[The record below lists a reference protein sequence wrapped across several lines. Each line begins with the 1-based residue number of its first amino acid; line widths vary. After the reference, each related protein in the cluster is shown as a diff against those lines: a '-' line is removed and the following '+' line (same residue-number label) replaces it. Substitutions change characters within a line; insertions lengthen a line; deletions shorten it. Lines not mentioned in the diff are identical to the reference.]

1 MKLER
6 SSKVYL
12 AITKSKAK
20 MYEFGVDEEY
30 HIKLTI
36 EPQKLLL
43 LTIGILGDLSAMEAS
58 DSAQDENNEEY
69 LALKSQLI
77 DVSQYF
83 DSLKNS
89 RLESSLS
96 DYLNL
101 LGSASYYLADM
112 PGSSLI
118 LIKSVNY
125 NIDELT
131 PSYIEGV
138 LIWLL
143 KGDLDHEWYVY
154 ENGSFKNELE

>member
-6 SSKVYL
+6 SSKIYL

-20 MYEFGVDEEY
+20 MYEFGVDEEH
-30 HIKLTI
+30 HIDLTI

-43 LTIGILGDLSAMEAS
+43 LTIGILGDLSAIEAS
-58 DSAQDENNEEY
+58 GLAEGNAKEDY
-69 LALKSQLI
+69 LDLKSQLI

-83 DSLKNS
+83 DSLNNS

-112 PGSSLI
+112 PGSSLV
-118 LIKSVNY
+118 LIQNLDY
-125 NIDELT
+125 MIDELS
-131 PSYIEGV
+131 PSYI
-138 LIWLL
+138 
-143 KGDLDHEWYVY
+143 
-154 ENGSFKNELE
+154 